1 MTRGLLLS
9 LLCAACGAGGDDP
22 ADAGPDGDADAEV
35 DVSDLEI
42 SACADDAHVGGFEVQ
57 LAGEFTSVQGRVYD
71 RVSPTSLFEAIATE
85 GPCRLLRAPVLFCDP
100 ECEARETCGPD
111 GNCSPFPES
120 QDLGVVTV
128 RGLAVPVEME
138 PLPPGFFYSNSG
150 TLPHP
155 GFAPGAGIALSAA
168 GGAGDPLSLRGVGVA
183 QLTGVAAAVPVERGH
198 DLVLT
203 WDPPAEAAP
212 IDVVATLNL
221 NQHGLTGSRLVC
233 EVPDTG
239 GLTVPE
245 SLVSALVDDG
255 LSGFPSLVLRRRSV
269 DSTTRGGGCV
279 DLQVFTTVEVPVEI
293 PGLTSCSDDQDCP
306 EGETCR
312 GDLTCAPDGA

>member
-1 MTRGLLLS
+1 MIRGLLLS
-9 LLCAACGAGGDDP
+9 LSCAACGACGDDP
-22 ADAGPDGDADAEV
+22 AAVGPDADADADV

-57 LAGEFTSVQGRVYD
+57 LADEFTSVQGRIYD
-71 RVSPTSLFEAIATE
+71 RVSPTSLLEAIAAE

-100 ECEARETCGPD
+100 DCGAGETCGPD
-111 GNCSPFPES
+111 GICSPFPEG

-128 RGLAVPVEME
+128 RGLAVPLEME
-138 PLPPGFFYSNSG
+138 PLPPGFFYSNPG

-155 GFAPGAGIALSAA
+155 GFAPGAGIALSAV
-168 GGAGDPLSLRGVGVA
+168 GGAGDPLTLRGVGVA
-183 QLTGVAAAVPVERGH
+183 PLTGVAAAVPVELEH
-198 DLVLT
+198 ALALP
-203 WDPPAEAAP
+203 WDPPAEDAP

-233 EVPDTG
+233 QVPDTG
-239 GLTVPE
+239 GFTVPA

-255 LSGFPSLVLRRRSV
+255 LSGFPSLALRRRSV
-269 DSTTRGGGCV
+269 ASKTRGGGCV
-279 DLQVFTTVEVPVEI
+279 DLQVFTTAEVAVEVQ
-293 PGLTSCSDDQDCP
+293 GLTSCSDDQDCP